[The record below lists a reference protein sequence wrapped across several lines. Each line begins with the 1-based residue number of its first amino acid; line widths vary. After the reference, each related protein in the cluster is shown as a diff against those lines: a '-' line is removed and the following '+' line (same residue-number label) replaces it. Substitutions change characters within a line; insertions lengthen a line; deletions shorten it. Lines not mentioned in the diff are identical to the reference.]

1 MKQTPNQLFKQL
13 SKEFVREWL
22 MAGGFQGKEGQQIPE
37 MTSEFV
43 DSVTERYIE
52 LYEKVSGEEFN
63 KDASA
68 NVLERINDNVS
79 AFLKESSKLSNM

>member
-1 MKQTPNQLFKQL
+1 
-13 SKEFVREWL
+13 

-37 MTSEFV
+37 MTPEFV

-63 KDASA
+63 KDASV

-79 AFLKESSKLSNM
+79 AFLKDYYS